1 MKKRQSYEELVQRI
15 QELEQ
20 REIKRRH
27 VQENLK
33 EKAAAMLQQ
42 EIPECPPETLD
53 SIDTLV
59 NELQLYHVEL
69 EMQNDELRLAQQKLQ
84 KSRDHFFNLFYKAP
98 IGYAILDQNGM
109 IVDINQAV
117 DQMVGEDRER
127 ILGKPFSQFIISK
140 DQPLFLSRFKAFFKS
155 PQGKT
160 ISIRLAG
167 HKGNQRDVELKGRF
181 HGLDDG
187 TAAPVKENQNPQN
200 TLLISIL
207 DVTRQKE
214 SIRREAHI
222 KKVLTAIRKV
232 DQLIVN
238 ATDPTAL
245 MQQACEAL
253 TENMGYFNAW
263 IVWLDETHHLTLSAS
278 SGIKDD
284 LDGLQEDIH
293 QGQMP
298 RCIAHAMEQEGVVVT
313 ANPSLDCIGC
323 PMTKRYTMQSGLT
336 RRLSNNGTV
345 LGAMAVAVPKLYAT
359 DPEQH
364 ALFEEV
370 ADDLQYALHKLELD
384 AQLHRFRHIFNTIP
398 HPISFISRDYR
409 YRAINRAYLEF
420 YPVDRQEIIGK
431 MPADFLGEDHF
442 RTAIKPYLDRAL
454 SGEMV
459 NYEVE
464 VDFPG
469 KKGRA
474 WMEMSYFPYR
484 NEKGR
489 IKGVVTHGLE
499 ITQLKQSE
507 KRLRTILEGTPLG
520 ICITDSNGIFEYVN
534 PAYCRLYRYRSD
546 ELIGNHFTMVVPEAN
561 RQILSDLHDAFI
573 NGEEE
578 LRGEWQVQDKNGRA
592 ISIIADASRI
602 IGVDGKL
609 RKVTFIMNI
618 TDKQELEQL
627 KGDVDRIM
635 RHDLKQPLNAIM
647 GFPYVLESKGNL
659 DAVQLKS
666 VRMIKEAAQT
676 MLKMIDASLDMFKM
690 EQGTYDYQ
698 PTDLNLMDV
707 LFQVMEGYGS
717 LMRMKK
723 IQHSI
728 WVNGILAKTDTPV
741 MIRSERHLL
750 TSLIS
755 NLLVNAIEAS
765 PEDDEVRIEV
775 TTVSSS
781 MMIAIHN
788 KGVVPQQIRN
798 KFFDKYQTHGKKNG
812 TGLGTYSAKL
822 MADVMGYDIAMESS
836 DKENHTTIRITINQ
850 SKI

>member
-1 MKKRQSYEELVQRI
+1 MKKKPSYEELVERI

-27 VQENLK
+27 IQENLR

-42 EIPECPPETLD
+42 GIPECLPETLD
-53 SIDTLV
+53 SIDKLV
-59 NELQLYHVEL
+59 NELQLYQVEL
-69 EMQNDELRLAQQKLQ
+69 EMQNDELRVAQQELQ
-84 KSRDHFFNLFYKAP
+84 RSRDHFFNLFDKAP

-109 IVDINQAV
+109 IMDINQAIIE
-117 DQMVGEDRER
+117 MVGQDRER
-127 ILGKPFSQFIISK
+127 ILGKPFSQFIISQ
-140 DQPLFLSRFKAFFKS
+140 DQPIFLSRFKAFFKS

-160 ISIRLAG
+160 ISIRIED
-167 HKGNQRDVELKGRF
+167 HRGNQRDVELNGR
-181 HGLDDG
+181 HGLGDG
-187 TAAPVKENQNPQN
+187 TAAPVKESQNVQN

-214 SIRREAHI
+214 SLQREAHI

-238 ATDPTAL
+238 ATDPTKL
-245 MQQACEAL
+245 MQEACEAL
-253 TENMGYFNAW
+253 TENMGYFNSW
-263 IVWLDETHHLTLSAS
+263 IVWLDETQQLTLSAS
-278 SGIKDD
+278 SGFTDELKH
-284 LDGLQEDIH
+284 LQEDIY
-293 QGQMP
+293 QGKMP
-298 RCIAHAMEQEGVVVT
+298 QCIAHAMEQEGVVV
-313 ANPSLDCIGC
+313 AQDPSMECLEC
-323 PMTKRYTMQSGLT
+323 PMVNQYSGQSALT
-336 RRLSNNGTV
+336 RRLSNDGIV
-345 LGAMAVAVPKLYAT
+345 LGAITVAVPKLYAS
-359 DPEQH
+359 DPEEH
-364 ALFEEV
+364 VLFEEV
-370 ADDLQYALHKLELD
+370 ADDLQYALQKLELD
-384 AQLHRFRHIFNTIP
+384 VQLHRFSHIFDTIP

-409 YRAINRAYLEF
+409 YRAINRAYQEF

-431 MPADFLGEDHF
+431 MPADFCSEEVFNKD
-442 RTAIKPYLDRAL
+442 IKPHLDRAF

-484 NEKGR
+484 DAKGR

-520 ICITDSNGIFEYVN
+520 VCITDSNGVFEYVN
-534 PAYCRLYRYRSD
+534 PAYCQLYKYRSD
-546 ELIGNHFTMVVPEAN
+546 ELIGKPFTLVVPEAN
-561 RQILSDLHDAFI
+561 RQFLTDLHDAFI
-573 NGEEE
+573 RGDEE

-592 ISIIADASRI
+592 ISIMADASRI
-602 IGVDGKL
+602 IGVDGKP
-609 RKVTFIMNI
+609 RKVTFVMDI
-618 TDKQELEQL
+618 TSKNELEQL
-627 KGDVDRIM
+627 KGDVDRMM

-666 VRMIKEAAQT
+666 VRMIKEAGET

-690 EQGTYDYQ
+690 EQGSYDYQ
-698 PTDLNLMDV
+698 PTELNLMDV
-707 LFQVMEGYGS
+707 LFRVMEGYLS

-728 WVNGILAKTDTPV
+728 WLNGLLAKTDQPL

-750 TSLIS
+750 ISLIS
-755 NLLVNAIEAS
+755 NLMVNAIEAS
-765 PEDDEVRIEV
+765 SVEDEVRIEV
-775 TTVSSS
+775 TTVPPFI
-781 MMIAIHN
+781 MIAIHN
-788 KGVVPQQIRN
+788 KGAVPQPIRN
-798 KFFDKYQTHGKKNG
+798 KFFDKYQTYGKKKG

-822 MADVMGYDIAMESS
+822 MVDVMGYDIAMETSE
-836 DKENHTTIRITINQ
+836 KQNHTTIRITIDQ